1 MLDEEFIKVN
11 TSLLNYYPFAEIGKN
26 CFVITKEDLSDG
38 KLKEKGILQRAFD
51 HLNKFNSFLILIK
64 VIEIHWG
71 KEIVHPIGFFVPNK
85 FERETNN
92 KETDV

>member
-1 MLDEEFIKVN
+1 MSA
-11 TSLLNYYPFAEIGKN
+11 SLLNYYSFAEMDKN

-64 VIEIHWG
+64 AIEIQYG
-71 KEIVHPIGFFVPNK
+71 KEIVHPIGFFIPNK
-85 FERETNN
+85 F
-92 KETDV
+92 